1 MVSFTH
7 FSFQKK
13 FEQKEISKPPE
24 RIWDA
29 LYFSDSSVQ
38 KTLAK
43 SSLTQ
48 KVNLAVNFMRDMQG
62 DFSFFLFFKET
73 FKPIHQIQTQK
84 PSGVKAIKNQSL
96 TN

>member
-1 MVSFTH
+1 
-7 FSFQKK
+7 
-13 FEQKEISKPPE
+13 
-24 RIWDA
+24 
-29 LYFSDSSVQ
+29 
-38 KTLAK
+38 
-43 SSLTQ
+43 
-48 KVNLAVNFMRDMQG
+48 MRDMQG